1 MNQKYEPLQYI
12 SCGLDEKGMV
22 NGACKIWMT
31 IIPGAA
37 RMQELRM

>member
-1 MNQKYEPLQYI
+1 MNQKYEPQCT
-12 SCGLDEKGMV
+12 SCGQDEKGMV
-22 NGACKIWMT
+22 NGACKMWMT